1 MTADLT
7 PLARALARTDLADAW
22 YRWCDA
28 TRDWAVEATAT
39 YDADSL
45 LTERGSFAPL
55 ETGDFVRAFEAAGA
69 DRVTKGST
77 FPGPRHR
84 SFTVVVDRGA
94 TRCSLAVQL
103 GRGLNSLECDLRVTV
118 DDELVGGPDR
128 LHAVARTLRL
138 ARGDDVPDP
147 AAPYPRPI
155 IGSRSQLEVVTR
167 ELVALLRQ
175 VAGSWAA

>member
-1 MTADLT
+1 MTADLP

-22 YRWCDA
+22 YRWCNA
-28 TRDWAVEATAT
+28 TRDWAAEATTA

-45 LTERGSFAPL
+45 LTERGSYAPL
-55 ETGDFVRAFEAAGA
+55 ETRDFLQAFEAAGA
-69 DRVTKGST
+69 DRVTTGST

-84 SFTVVVDRGA
+84 SFTVEVEHEA
-94 TRCSLAVQL
+94 TCCSLAVQL

-138 ARGDDVPDP
+138 ARGEDVPDP
-147 AAPYPRPI
+147 TAPYPRPI

-175 VAGSWAA
+175 VAGSWA

>member
-28 TRDWAVEATAT
+28 TRDWAAEATTA

-55 ETGDFVRAFEAAGA
+55 ETRDFLQAFEAAGA
-69 DRVTKGST
+69 DRVTTGST

-84 SFTVVVDRGA
+84 SFTVVVERGA

-128 LHAVARTLRL
+128 LHALARTLRL
-138 ARGDDVPDP
+138 ARGEDVPDP
-147 AAPYPRPI
+147 AAPYPRPV
-155 IGSRSQLEVVTR
+155 IGSRSQLEVVAR
-167 ELVALLRQ
+167 EVVALLTT
-175 VAGSWAA
+175 VAREWRA

>member
-1 MTADLT
+1 MTADLP

-28 TRDWAVEATAT
+28 ARDWAAEAATT
-39 YDADSL
+39 YDEDSL
-45 LTERGSFAPL
+45 LTERGSYAPL
-55 ETGDFVRAFEAAGA
+55 ATGDFLRAFEEAGA
-69 DRVTKGST
+69 DQVSRGST

-84 SFTVVVDRGA
+84 SFTVVVERGA

-128 LHAVARTLRL
+128 LHALARTLRL
-138 ARGDDVPDP
+138 ARGEDVPDP

-155 IGSRSQLEVVTR
+155 IGSRSQLEVVAR
-167 ELVALLRQ
+167 EVVGLLSAVAREWR
-175 VAGSWAA
+175 A